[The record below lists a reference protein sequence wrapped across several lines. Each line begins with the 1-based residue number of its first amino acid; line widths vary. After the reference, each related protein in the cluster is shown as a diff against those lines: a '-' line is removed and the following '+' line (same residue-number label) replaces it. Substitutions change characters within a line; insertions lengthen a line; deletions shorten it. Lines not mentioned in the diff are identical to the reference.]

1 MWHFGTDFTDFSQDC
16 SKFHLGGISQAV
28 KNIFVSHINAWHF
41 DTLGMDFTD
50 FHQDCLKFH
59 QGGLSQVKQNVL
71 LPPIHTWHF
80 DTDFTDFHKKFQ
92 RELKLTCGCCL
103 WHDLHGL
110 RIKVIKIS
118 QGWSFISNKEN
129 IFSGDTYVAFGHGL
143 HGLTEKVSKNDKKKP
158 VVAAFGM
165 DFTDLR

>member
-1 MWHFGTDFTDFSQDC
+1 MFFFTFNVAKSKLRPDFFLVLSDF
-16 SKFHLGGISQAV
+16 
-28 KNIFVSHINAWHF
+28 
-41 DTLGMDFTD
+41 MD
-50 FHQDCLKFH
+50 FHQNCLKFH
-59 QGGLSQVKQNVL
+59 QGGLSQVTQNVL

-143 HGLTEKVSKNDKKKP
+143 HGLTEKVSKKDKKNNLWSP
-158 VVAAFGM
+158 LLAR
-165 DFTDLR
+165 TSRT